1 MQSQAFIREAK
12 QLIADIK
19 GHQANAAP
27 DDQEF
32 INLQRRVSRLFQD
45 MQNPSLIAAA
55 DLRDVALAAG
65 MRIENS
71 VLVKIEHGEQMHL
84 G

>member
-19 GHQANAAP
+19 QHQATATP
-27 DDQEF
+27 DEGEMT
-32 INLQRRVSRLFQD
+32 NLQRRVFRLYQD
-45 MQNPSLIAAA
+45 MQNPSLIVAAE
-55 DLRDVALAAG
+55 LRDVALAAG
-65 MRIENS
+65 IRIENS
-71 VLVKIEHGEQMHL
+71 VLTKIEHGEQMHL